1 MTTSALTARR
11 IFDGET
17 LRTGQAILVS
27 RSVVEA
33 IVNLHDLPEG
43 AAVRDFGDAILSP
56 GFVDVQ
62 VNGGGGVL
70 FNDAPSKAA
79 VETITS
85 AHRAYGTAALLPT
98 LITDTPDVTRQAID
112 AAIEAENNG
121 VEGFAGLH
129 LEGPHLS
136 VKRHGAHDPGL
147 IRPMNDDDLHMLL
160 SAKDRLRTLVST
172 VAPES
177 VTESQIRAL
186 AKAGIIVSLG
196 HSDCSY
202 DTAMRC
208 FDAGATM
215 VTHLFNAMS
224 QLSNREPGLVGA
236 ALASGAVSAGLIA
249 DGFHVHAAS
258 MAAAL
263 RAKAG
268 PGDVF
273 LVTDAMSTVGSD
285 LAEFT
290 LKGRRILREGGRLT
304 LEDGTL
310 AGADIDML
318 SCVRNAH
325 RMLGLPLE
333 AALAMATSA
342 PAKAIRRPELGRIR
356 PGERVSLIALT
367 PDLSAVEH
375 VKLA

>member
-1 MTTSALTARR
+1 
-11 IFDGET
+11 
-17 LRTGQAILVS
+17 
-27 RSVVEA
+27 
-33 IVNLHDLPEG
+33 
-43 AAVRDFGDAILSP
+43 
-56 GFVDVQ
+56 
-62 VNGGGGVL
+62 
-70 FNDAPSKAA
+70 
-79 VETITS
+79 
-85 AHRAYGTAALLPT
+85 
-98 LITDTPDVTRQAID
+98 
-112 AAIEAENNG
+112 
-121 VEGFAGLH
+121 
-129 LEGPHLS
+129 
-136 VKRHGAHDPGL
+136 
-147 IRPMNDDDLHMLL
+147 MLL

-325 RMLGLPLE
+325 QMLRQSVE

-342 PAKAIRRPELGRIR
+342 PANAIRRPELGRIR
-356 PGERVSLIALT
+356 VGERVSLIALK
-367 PDLSAVEH
+367 PDLSQVEQIL
-375 VKLA
+375 LA